1 MGSLFQARSHTA
13 PRIDNSS
20 HSGTNPDGSND
31 NRNLI
36 ASSDT
41 NVATNETHAVSRS
54 QTHAAAT
61 TASPV
66 VLSNVALYP
75 IQSLIVSLL
84 IRLLNFIQTGSPRHP
99 ENASNRQVPTGIT
112 IQNLFKMSTWSH
124 RVSRRL

>member
-20 HSGTNPDGSND
+20 HSGTNTDGSND
-31 NRNLI
+31 NMNLI

-41 NVATNETHAVSRS
+41 NVATNE
-54 QTHAAAT
+54 THAAAT

>member
-20 HSGTNPDGSND
+20 HSGTNTDGSHD

-41 NVATNETHAVSRS
+41 NVATNEKHAVSRS
-54 QTHAAAT
+54 QTHAAT